1 MSEELKYKL
10 KKLIANSINGIN
22 RKCLKEKQAAFFETR
37 KRLQNLSN
45 SRSINILVSS
55 VTAIIEKSN
64 IMISS

>member
-10 KKLIANSINGIN
+10 KRLIVNSINGVN
-22 RKCLKEKQAAFFETR
+22 RKYLKEKQSAFFETIN
-37 KRLQNLSN
+37 RLQNLSN